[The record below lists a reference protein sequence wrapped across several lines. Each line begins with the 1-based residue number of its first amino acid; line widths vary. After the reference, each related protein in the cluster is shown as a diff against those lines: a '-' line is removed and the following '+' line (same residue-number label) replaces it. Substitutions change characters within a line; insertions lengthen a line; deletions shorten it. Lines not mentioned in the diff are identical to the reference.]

1 MVGLEDKIV
10 NSLLKCKS
18 KVIFS
23 GVGKSGIISKKI
35 SEFYSLIHRRALREP
50 IAYIFNEKEFWSKK
64 FEVTKD
70 TLIPR
75 PETELMVEK
84 LIKIYQDK
92 NISILDLGT
101 GSGCILI
108 SLLSDLRKSKGV
120 GIDISEKALHLS
132 LQKIYSHKQGNNHSL
147 DRSEVAG
154 SGKKLFKQKGTGNA
168 RAGNK
173 KTTQRRGGGKAFGP
187 KFHVVSYKVNKKV
200 KKSALVSSIVSKSN
214 NKTLFVFDEEK
225 LDEKNISDLLKKN
238 PNKMIIFVLSNINE
252 NKLTTKFQNY
262 KKIYFLSDNS
272 YSVHTALKSDM
283 ILFSKKST
291 IYNSH
296 IGNN

>member
-1 MVGLEDKIV
+1 MNTLELI
-10 NSLLKCKS
+10 NLGSRELKNRNIMSHQLDAEIILS
-18 KVIFS
+18 KVLNKKREKLLVS
-23 GVGKSGIISKKI
+23 LDKKIISKKI

-120 GIDISEKALHLS
+120 GIDISEKALIIAHKNA
-132 LQKIYSHKQGNNHSL
+132 KIHRVKNRIKFFKICLEDFNIRNFDLIVSNPPYIKSRTIKNLDEDIKKFEPKIALDGGNDGL
-147 DRSEVAG
+147 D
-154 SGKKLFKQKGTGNA
+154 LI
-168 RAGNK
+168 
-173 KTTQRRGGGKAFGP
+173 
-187 KFHVVSYKVNKKV
+187 KKV
-200 KKSALVSSIVSKSN
+200 IYKARVI
-214 NKTLFVFDEEK
+214 
-225 LDEKNISDLLKKN
+225 LKKN
-238 PNKMIIFVLSNINE
+238 GLLAIEFGNEQKKQVSKILIKNNFRIEHNIRDF
-252 NKLTTKFQNY
+252 K
-262 KKIYFLSDNS
+262 DNTRCFISRLIS
-272 YSVHTALKSDM
+272 Y
-283 ILFSKKST
+283 
-291 IYNSH
+291 
-296 IGNN
+296 